1 MMIETTRT
9 RDCRACGARLDT
21 ILHLGDLHPSA
32 FPPRGA
38 PLPPVV
44 PLDFCA
50 CAACRL
56 VQLRHTV
63 DPETMFRQYWYRSG
77 INEVMRA
84 ELADVVRMA
93 IGRVGRRWQASD
105 LIIDVGANDG
115 TLLAEYRKDP
125 ATFDVPRIAYE
136 PAVNLQAALA
146 PHAEVRIAEFFPG
159 PIEGRAGRVKI
170 LTSIACVYDLDDPGA
185 FVQAVKTLLHPE
197 GVWVVQF
204 QDLDQM
210 LKATAFDNICF
221 EHLCY
226 YSLASFE
233 RLIQPHGLT
242 VVDAEVRAI
251 NAGSYRLYIQHA
263 ERPITSSAISGFV
276 RVAQLRDAEAGCE
289 EWQTL
294 ETFAWRVGEARRQ
307 IQSAITA
314 TAPGTVD
321 LYGASTKANTL
332 LQYCGLDHTVI
343 RQAWERS
350 PEKVGRTTVTGIP
363 IVSEETGR
371 ADPPAALLAGI
382 WQFRDQILERE
393 AAYLD
398 QGGAI
403 LFPLPEVDLAL
414 RPRAVPA

>member
-1 MMIETTRT
+1 MTESTSARA

-21 ILHLGDLHPSA
+21 LLHLGNLHPSA
-32 FPPRGA
+32 FPRPGA
-38 PLPPVV
+38 PLPPTV

-63 DPETMFRQYWYRSG
+63 DPETMFREYWYRSG

-84 ELADVVRMA
+84 ELADVVRAA
-93 IGRVGRRWQASD
+93 IDRVGQWKATD
-105 LIIDVGANDG
+105 MVIDVGANDG
-115 TLLAEYRKDP
+115 TLLAEYRKYP
-125 ATFDVPRIAYE
+125 ATVDVPRIAYE

-197 GVWVVQF
+197 GVWIVQF

-226 YSLASFE
+226 YSLASFQ
-233 RLIQPHGLT
+233 RLIEPYGLL

-251 NAGSYRLYIQHA
+251 NAGSYRLYIQHGA
-263 ERPITSSAISGFV
+263 RPATPWTIDGIGRAHL
-276 RVAQLRDAEAGCE
+276 LRKAEAGCE
-289 EWQTL
+289 DWQTL

-307 IQSAITA
+307 IQSAIAA

-332 LQYCGLDHTVI
+332 LQYCGLDQTVI

-371 ADPPAALLAGI
+371 AQPPAALLAGI
-382 WQFRDQILERE
+382 WQFRDQILQRE